1 MAYKFQVGVAQLSGN
16 LTQEGALTA
25 EGLASLDGGIDVNG
39 SNFTVST
46 AGALS
51 AAGLANLDGGI
62 EVDNGGNK
70 FTVST
75 AGAVV
80 AEGSVSGAAGTFD
93 TLAGTSL
100 ALQSGG
106 ITAAGAIAG
115 ATTIAASGLANLDGG
130 IEVDNG
136 GNKFTV
142 STAGAVVAESSIS
155 GAAGTFDALAGTS
168 LALQSGGI
176 TAAGAIAGATTIT
189 ATGLVSSSAALN
201 GLSLDINSA
210 ASVSSAGAASFASAN
225 LNAGGITNA
234 GSIVGATTISGSST
248 ISGLELDIEKSANIA
263 QAADIGGKL
272 TVVGVSDLDGG
283 IDVNGGNFAV
293 NASGEITASPSGSI
307 TDLYVGDDAQIAG
320 TATIEGALR
329 ADSAAT
335 FASTVAVNGLSNLDG
350 GIEIDNSGNK
360 FTVSTAGAV
369 MAAALANLDGGIE
382 VDNGGNKFTVS
393 TAGAVMAVG
402 AISSSAA
409 LEGLSLDI
417 NSAASVSSAG
427 AASFA
432 SANLNSGGITNAGA
446 IVGAAA
452 VSGSGVF
459 SMSAIDN
466 DGVLNNA
473 GAANIVGKLTVTA
486 VSDLDGGIDVNG
498 GNFAVSTAGNITAC
512 PSGSIT
518 DLLVGDDL
526 QVVGDSRFDGDVAL
540 ISSTTASFGLHIM
553 NSVGLV
559 VGSTGQFQV
568 DPSNGDISTSG
579 DVTGSAFNFGK
590 GADFKIAQ
598 SLLPDRT
605 GALDLGSSAL
615 PYRAVYAD
623 TFIGNIAFDTQTVT
637 DFGPVESASDIVYVN
652 MASTGLTLELPT
664 GSAGKVLRIKMS
676 GERPFQISGAAGT
689 GDTVFDQP
697 ADSILVMMEALGAA
711 MTCVYSGSAGSGK
724 WHII

>member
-1 MAYKFQVGVAQLSGN
+1 MAYKFQVGQSQLSGN
-16 LTQEGALTA
+16 LTQEGNVIG
-25 EGLASLDGGIDVNG
+25 EGLGRFNGGLNINSNMTVSTAGAIAGATSISGSGEISGLELDIEKEANIGQKLTVVGVSDLDGGIDVNA
-39 SNFTVST
+39 SNFTVS
-46 AGALS
+46 A
-51 AAGLANLDGGI
+51 
-62 EVDNGGNK
+62 
-70 FTVST
+70 

-80 AEGSVSGAAGTFD
+80 AESTVSGAAATFD

-100 ALQSGG
+100 ALQNGG

-210 ASVSSAGAASFASAN
+210 ASVNSAGAASFASAN

-234 GSIVGATTISGSST
+234 GAVAGVTTISGSSNAQFGGT
-248 ISGLELDIEKSANIA
+248 LDV
-263 QAADIGGKL
+263 GHGKF
-272 TVVGVSDLDGG
+272 S
-283 IDVNGGNFAV
+283 ID
-293 NASGEITASPSGSI
+293 ASGQIDLCPSGSI
-307 TDLYVGDDAQIAG
+307 TDLYVGDDAQFAD
-320 TATIEGALR
+320 TVTIEGVLR
-329 ADSAAT
+329 ADAAAN
-335 FASTVAVNGLSNLDG
+335 FATTVAVNGLSNLDG

-446 IVGAAA
+446 IVGAT
-452 VSGSGVF
+452 SI
-459 SMSAIDN
+459 SASAQIQATTFDL
-466 DGVLNNA
+466 D
-473 GAANIVGKLTVTA
+473 GAADIGGKLTVVG

-498 GNFAVSTAGNITAC
+498 SSFTVATNGHLVS

-518 DLLVGDDL
+518 DLYVQDDAHFADTVL
-526 QVVGDSRFDGDVAL
+526 IQGAL
-540 ISSTTASFGLHIM
+540 SQTGNATFTGAVSSSQGLHITAGLGLI
-553 NSVGLV
+553 VGASGEL
-559 VGSTGQFQV
+559 QV
-568 DPSNGDISTSG
+568 TPNGNVSTSG
-579 DVTGSAFNFGK
+579 DVTGSAFDFAK

-598 SLLPDRT
+598 SLLPDV
-605 GALDLGSSAL
+605 ASSLDLGSSAL
-615 PYRAVYAD
+615 PYQAVYAD

-637 DFGPVESASDIVYVN
+637 DFGPVAAASDIVYVN
-652 MASTGLTLELPT
+652 MASNGLTLELPT
-664 GSAGKVLRIKMS
+664 GSAGKVLRVKAV
-676 GERPFQISGAAGT
+676 GERPFSLSGAAGT

-697 ADSILVMMEALGAA
+697 ADSILVLLETGGAA
-711 MTCVYSGSAGSGK
+711 VTCVYSGSAGSGK